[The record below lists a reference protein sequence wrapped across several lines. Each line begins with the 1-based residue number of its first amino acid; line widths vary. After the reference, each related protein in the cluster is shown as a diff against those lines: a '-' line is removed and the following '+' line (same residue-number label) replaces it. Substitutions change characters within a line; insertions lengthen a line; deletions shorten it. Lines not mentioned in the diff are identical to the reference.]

1 MKSDSQLKKDVL
13 EELKWEPSVSATH
26 VGVEVSDGIVTLAGH
41 VGSYAEKYHAERA
54 AQRVEGVRAL
64 AVEMDVRLPGGLSLR
79 NDADIAR
86 SVETALEWMTDL
98 PRGGVKVS
106 VESGWITLTGEV
118 DFDYQRRAA
127 TRGVRYLMGVTGV
140 SDQITLAPQTI
151 TQGDVKTSIE
161 GALHRRA
168 RADARDIVVDVD
180 GTQVTLSGHVSSWT
194 EAEVAR
200 HSAWNTRGVQSV
212 VDKLTVSY

>member
-13 EELKWEPSVSATH
+13 DELKWEPSVNATH
-26 VGVEVSDGIVTLAGH
+26 VGVEVNEGIVTLAGH
-41 VGSYAEKYHAERA
+41 VDTYAEKYHAERA
-54 AQRVEGVRAL
+54 AQRVAGVRAL
-64 AVEMDVRLPGGLSLR
+64 AVEIDVRLQGGLSPR

-86 SVETALEWMTDL
+86 SVENALEWMTDL
-98 PRGGVKVS
+98 PRGAVKVT

-118 DFDYQRRAA
+118 DLDYQRRAA

-140 SDQITLAPQTI
+140 SDQITLTPQTVN
-151 TQGDVKTSIE
+151 QGEVKSSIE

-168 RADARDIVVDVD
+168 NADAKEIVVAVD
-180 GTQVTLSGHVSSWT
+180 GTQVTLTGHVASWT
-194 EAEVAR
+194 DAEVAR